1 MEFKMKENGMSVD
14 LEYGTL
20 HVSGNSELGFRPFQL
35 LVASITTCSSM
46 VFRRILEKQRIT
58 IDDLRVKA
66 QVTRNPD
73 EANRIEH
80 IELIFVVTGKNL
92 NEKKLA
98 KNLALARKNCAMVR
112 SVEESINIEE
122 SLEFIHV

>member
-20 HVSGNSELGFRPFQL
+20 NISGNSELGFRPFQL
-35 LVASITTCSSM
+35 LVASITTCSAM
-46 VFRRILEKQRIT
+46 VFRKILEKQRIT
-58 IDDLRVKA
+58 IDDLRVKVD
-66 QVTRNPD
+66 VTRNPN

-92 NEKKLA
+92 NEKKLT
-98 KNLALARKNCAMVR
+98 KNLSLARKNCAMVR
-112 SVEESINIEE
+112 SVEESIKIDE
-122 SLEFIHV
+122 SLECIHE